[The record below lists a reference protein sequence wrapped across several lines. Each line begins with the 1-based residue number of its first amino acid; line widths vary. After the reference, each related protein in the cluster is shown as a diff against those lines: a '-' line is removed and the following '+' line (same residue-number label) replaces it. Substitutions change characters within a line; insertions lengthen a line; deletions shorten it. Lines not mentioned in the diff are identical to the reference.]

1 MADDNSNLKNILKGA
16 SLANQQN
23 EILVCSFSTELDK
36 LKSSNAKIL
45 KTTFLNSP
53 SKPII
58 SNGTVKAYTLYNNG
72 SEDSENDLEND
83 QDNNLEFDSD
93 NDSENSENDNRQ
105 DNENYHYTMLE
116 SFIELNEIYSFNSE
130 NKIFNEESD
139 DTQSENTQP
148 DDTPSDNI
156 QSDDTQSE
164 ENKESD
170 DTQQDNTQ
178 SENTQQEENEDKFQF
193 GYILAVDLVLKNEGM
208 TRWVVAIDS
217 RTESDIKSIIN
228 ALNSKKFKAAFNIA
242 GKGLKSDGL
251 VPLAVYTF
259 INKKDY
265 YAPFMG
271 NCKYSIAQGSVEG
284 TGKYS
289 GDATAE
295 DDYTI
300 CLAIAPINI
309 KTRKPNENLVY
320 KIVYNITKVKEDN
333 AFDKFIKDIVKK
345 DNDKGFIGDSDMY
358 NDFLNIR
365 KYIQKCI
372 QNKTLEIDTNEST
385 KTKEFSNKAKLI
397 PFVY

>member
-23 EILVCSFSTELDK
+23 EILVCSFSADLDQ
-36 LKSSNAKIL
+36 LKGSNAKIL
-45 KTTFLNSP
+45 KTTFLNGP
-53 SKPII
+53 SKSII
-58 SNGTVKAYTLYNNG
+58 SNGTVKAYTLYNH
-72 SEDSENDLEND
+72 
-83 QDNNLEFDSD
+83 
-93 NDSENSENDNRQ
+93 NDSENSENDLENDPDDDLEFDSDDRENDNRQ
-105 DNENYHYTMLE
+105 DNESYHYTMLE

-139 DTQSENTQP
+139 DTQSENTG
-148 DDTPSDNI
+148 
-156 QSDDTQSE
+156 SDDTQSENTQQE

-170 DTQQDNTQ
+170 DTQ
-178 SENTQQEENEDKFQF
+178 SENTQQEENAQQEENEDKFQF
-193 GYILAVDLVLKNEGM
+193 GYILAVDLILKNEGM

-271 NCKYSIAQGSVEG
+271 NCRYSIAQGSVEG

-289 GDATAE
+289 GDETAE

-358 NDFLNIR
+358 KDFLNIR

-385 KTKEFSNKAKLI
+385 KTKEFSSKAKLI

>member
-1 MADDNSNLKNILKGA
+1 MADDNSNLKNILKSA
-16 SLANQQN
+16 SLANQKN
-23 EILVCSFSTELDK
+23 EILVCSFSADLDQ
-36 LKSSNAKIL
+36 LKGSNAKIL
-45 KTTFLNSP
+45 KTTFLNGP
-53 SKPII
+53 SKSII
-58 SNGTVKAYTLYNNG
+58 SNGTVKAYTLYNH
-72 SEDSENDLEND
+72 
-83 QDNNLEFDSD
+83 
-93 NDSENSENDNRQ
+93 NDSENSENDLENDPDNDLEFDSDDRENDNRQ
-105 DNENYHYTMLE
+105 DNESYHYTMLE

-139 DTQSENTQP
+139 DTQSENTG
-148 DDTPSDNI
+148 SEN
-156 QSDDTQSE
+156 TQSE
-164 ENKESD
+164 N
-170 DTQQDNTQ
+170 TQQEENTQ

-193 GYILAVDLVLKNEGM
+193 GYILAVDLTLKNEGT

-271 NCKYSIAQGSVEG
+271 NCRYSIAQGSVEG
-284 TGKYS
+284 TSKYS
-289 GDATAE
+289 GDETAE

-358 NDFLNIR
+358 KDFLNIR

-385 KTKEFSNKAKLI
+385 KTKEFSSKAKLI